1 MEIESIQ
8 FSVNY
13 ADRIEDLLVDKI
25 GLQVLKYYGEFQ
37 ELGIERNNDFTY
49 TEDVGTDRIHLT
61 ISSPCSDSSPIH
73 HYLNSHPSGV
83 GSINFQVDNLDEI
96 RQRVDR
102 LGVKIPID
110 LSTDR
115 HLPML
120 KIQGWGLIEH
130 TIFQAP
136 THPRIDRWRPISNN
150 NDRDNITGID
160 HIVLNVPAGELD
172 AAVAFY
178 RDIFDFR
185 VEQSFVIN
193 TDRSGLFSQA
203 LISKCGKIRFNIN
216 EPSSDESQIQEFLDL
231 NRGAGIQH
239 IALSTDNIFQTVDRM
254 QRQGLEFLPIPET
267 YYCNLKKRDRGRIK
281 SLLTRDELQSLEQLQ
296 ILADWA
302 EDVPEAMLL
311 QTFTKPIFELP
322 TFFFE
327 IIERRD
333 RAKGF
338 GEGNFQALFEAVERH
353 KDLSRE
359 FTPIDLS
366 S

>member
-13 ADRIEDLLVDKI
+13 TDRLEDLLIDKI
-25 GLQVLKYYGEFQ
+25 GLQVLKYYDEFQ
-37 ELGIERNNDFTY
+37 EPGIEWANDLTY
-49 TEDVGTDRIHLT
+49 TEEVGTDRVHFT
-61 ISSPCSDSSPIH
+61 ISSPCSDLSPIH

-102 LGVKIPID
+102 LGLKIPID

-115 HLPML
+115 HFPVLR
-120 KIQGWGLIEH
+120 IQGWGSIEH
-130 TIFQAP
+130 TISQAP
-136 THPRIDRWRPISNN
+136 TYPRIDGWRPIANN
-150 NDRDNITGID
+150 NYRDNIIGID
-160 HIVLNVPAGELD
+160 HIVLNVPVGELD

-203 LISKCGKIRFNIN
+203 LISECGKIRFNIN

-239 IALSTDNIFQTVDRM
+239 IAISTDNIFQTVDRM

-267 YYCNLKKRDRGRIK
+267 YYCNLKKRDKGRIK
-281 SLLTRDELQSLEQLQ
+281 SLLTSDELQSLEHLQ
-296 ILADWA
+296 ILVDWA
-302 EDVPEAMLL
+302 EDVPEALLL
-311 QTFTKPIFELP
+311 QTFTKPIFERP

-333 RAKGF
+333 RAQGF

-353 KDLSRE
+353 NDLNRK
-359 FTPIDLS
+359 FTTIDLRS
-366 S
+366 